1 MRRHKR
7 RSNENSPAWQD
18 NLSSFSRERE
28 RGPMRP
34 LEVSPPPVGAQLQAA
49 KSTRCSLFGR
59 SAIRRYGHGPLESL
73 AYPYG
78 YRGGHEA
85 LCCRQLRRLNSM
97 ATSCASSNEWL
108 ISKYKNRGRVCV
120 PIWAAHF

>member
-49 KSTRCSLFGR
+49 KSTSDAVYSVDRREGGTVMVHSRVLLIHTDTAGDTKLF
-59 SAIRRYGHGPLESL
+59 
-73 AYPYG
+73 
-78 YRGGHEA
+78 
-85 LCCRQLRRLNSM
+85 
-97 ATSCASSNEWL
+97 
-108 ISKYKNRGRVCV
+108 
-120 PIWAAHF
+120 AAGSYDD